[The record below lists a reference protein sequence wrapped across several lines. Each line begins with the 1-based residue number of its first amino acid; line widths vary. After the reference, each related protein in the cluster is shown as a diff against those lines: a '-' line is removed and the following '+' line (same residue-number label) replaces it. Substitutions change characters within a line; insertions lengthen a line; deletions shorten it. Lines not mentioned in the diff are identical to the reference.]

1 MYSNILRLVCASYNF
16 RQCLQYSHC
25 GIIDEDAIPTSLLNC
40 CICDDSE
47 TPTQKLVQATPKVYP
62 TLSGSAE
69 AIGNAEILDHM
80 KEACKAGGMR
90 YHKECKRDLY
100 NKSVKVNK
108 KSIRK

>member
-1 MYSNILRLVCASYNF
+1 M
-16 RQCLQYSHC
+16 
-25 GIIDEDAIPTSLLNC
+25 DEDAIPTSLLNC
-40 CICDDSE
+40 CIYDGPE
-47 TPTQKLVQATPKVYP
+47 TPTQKLAIVQAAPKVYP
-62 TLSGSAE
+62 TLSGYAE

-100 NKSVKVNK
+100 NESVKVNK